1 MTRQSKVNKVL
12 ILELFLNLAT
22 TDKVAKKD
30 KYLHSEKV
38 LVLNE
43 KF

>member
-1 MTRQSKVNKVL
+1 MRKKVNKVL

-22 TDKVAKKD
+22 TDKIAKKD
-30 KYLHSEKV
+30 KYLGNEKM